1 MRKSDYYEIQVSVN
15 GHRPM
20 RELVLATCKA
30 EALDK
35 AKAKYRYVKADIALV
50 PMRSSKLK
58 LTRSSDN
65 PKRRRHNSQT
75 A

>member
-1 MRKSDYYEIQVSVN
+1 MKKSDYFEIQVSVN

-20 RELVLATCKA
+20 RELILATCKA

-35 AKAKYRYVKADIALV
+35 AKAKYRYVKADVALV

-65 PKRRRHNSQT
+65 PKRRRHKEE
-75 A
+75 AK

>member
-1 MRKSDYYEIQVSVN
+1 MKKSDYFEIQVSIN

-20 RELVLATCKA
+20 RELILATCRA

-35 AKAKYRYVKADIALV
+35 GRAKYRYVKADVELV
-50 PMRSSKLK
+50 PAKRGKLK

-65 PKRRRHNSQT
+65 PRRRSH
-75 A
+75 